1 MSNGSSIARRTA
13 KIGVNSACALTL
25 AAAALALPGSV
36 HAASESQI
44 AISYEVEVGSMSAM
58 RISYN
63 AALSDKT
70 YRSHASIKTKGLASM
85 FSDYQMEMAAS
96 GTLDDGGIRPERY
109 RSQADKK
116 NAEKILEVNWR
127 GGDGPAVNSTPR
139 DKEDEALVA
148 KGLTSGLIDP
158 LSMLLR
164 MTALQANKPCSS
176 VERVV
181 DGREVY
187 DLSFTLSGEVTLG
200 SDNPGRYRGKAFKC
214 SMTYTPVAGRPAV
227 KYRKSGGKPSRFDI
241 WFAPVKSGAS
251 GETLFVPVLATGKL
265 KGLRFVAY
273 ARKASIDGQ
282 LLSAEAD

>member
-1 MSNGSSIARRTA
+1 MSNGSSVARRTT
-13 KIGVNSACALTL
+13 KLGLRPACTL
-25 AAAALALPGSV
+25 ALAMAALALPGSV

-44 AISYEVEVGSMSAM
+44 SISYEVEVGSMSAM

-70 YRSHASIKTKGLASM
+70 YRSNASIKTKGLASM

-96 GTLDDGGIRPERY
+96 GALDEDGIRPERY

-116 NAEKILEVNWR
+116 NAEKILEVSWR
-127 GGDGPAVNSTPR
+127 GGDQPAVSSTPK

-164 MTALQANKPCSS
+164 MTALQSDKPCSS

-187 DLSFTLSGEVTLG
+187 DLRFALSGEVTLG

-227 KYRKSGGKPSRFDI
+227 KYRKNGGKPSKFDI
-241 WFAPVKSGAS
+241 WFAPVKSEAS
-251 GETLFVPVLATGKL
+251 GEALFVPVLATGKL

-282 LLSAEAD
+282 SLSAEAD